1 MAYLNAVHFIGRLTD
16 EPEQSYLPN
25 GKAKTVFSLA
35 VTRRR
40 YSKDQAEE
48 TDFIPCIAWDK
59 LAEIIGQY
67 GRKGKL
73 AYVGGELRT
82 RTFEKDGVKRKVFEI
97 LVNEFRMLS
106 PNESGGQQR
115 QQQSRQIPPK
125 KDLRSDDPFAGID
138 DEPF

>member
-1 MAYLNAVHFIGRLTD
+1 MMAYLNAVHFIGRLTD

-73 AYVGGELRT
+73 AYVGGEIRT
-82 RTFEKDGVKRKVFEI
+82 RTYEKDGVKRKVFEI
-97 LVNEFRMLS
+97 LTNEFKMLS
-106 PNESGGQQR
+106 PNESGGQPK
-115 QQQSRQIPPK
+115 QQQSRQSAPK
-125 KDLRSDDPFAGID
+125 KYDPFEGID
-138 DEPF
+138 DVPF

>member
-1 MAYLNAVHFIGRLTD
+1 MMAYLNAVHLIGRLTD
-16 EPEQSYLPN
+16 EPEQNYLAN

-35 VTRRR
+35 VTRKR

-67 GRKGKL
+67 GKKGKL
-73 AYVGGELRT
+73 VYVGGELRT

-97 LVNEFRMLS
+97 LANEFKMLS
-106 PNESGGQQR
+106 PLESSGQPR
-115 QQQSRQIPPK
+115 QQQSRQITPK
-125 KDLRSDDPFAGID
+125 KYDPFEGID
-138 DEPF
+138 DVPF